1 MNETPLM
8 TKQKIIAFASTVF
21 FATTVLAET
30 TPVMV
35 SLWDTV
41 QFPSREYDVAGIGL
55 SPLYGRCRDFTGLD
69 VGLCHRRDGD
79 FTGIGIGAINLHSL
93 DCLSAIKSNACAR
106 VNQLSGAQIGGVLNI
121 AGDVFGTQ
129 IVLYGGNF
137 GFDVYG
143 AQICGGG
150 LLCTGA
156 GPWGC
161 NIAKHVHGMQI
172 GADSCNLT
180 RTMDGVQIAG
190 VANFAGEFCGAQIGG
205 LGNVASEKFSK
216 NVFGPFANE
225 WQRTTSGVQIGGLF
239 NVAERMNGMQIGGGF
254 CNYSKHLCGTQ
265 IGGLF
270 NLATNMNGVQIGIF
284 NYAETMEH
292 GLQIGFWNQIDNN
305 GWAPLLPFVN
315 GSF

>member
-1 MNETPLM
+1 MLAARAAM
-8 TKQKIIAFASTVF
+8 
-21 FATTVLAET
+21 AET

-69 VGLCHRRDGD
+69 VGLCQRRDGD

-129 IVLYGGNF
+129 IALYGGNF

-143 AQICGGG
+143 VQIIARGV
-150 LLCTGA
+150 
-156 GPWGC
+156 
-161 NIAKHVHGMQI
+161 NFAKHVHGMQI
-172 GADSCNLT
+172 GAGSANLA
-180 RTMDGVQIAG
+180 MAMNGVQITG
-190 VANFAGEFCGAQIGG
+190 CANFVGDFCGVQIGG
-205 LGNVASEKFSK
+205 LGNVAFRKIFDKFADELE
-216 NVFGPFANE
+216 GTA
-225 WQRTTSGVQIGGLF
+225 SGVQIGGLF
-239 NVAERMNGMQIGGGF
+239 NVSERMDGMQIGGGF

-315 GSF
+315 GNF